1 MVILLTP
8 SPVGKQR
15 SQDHQGVLHQRDNFR
30 GGVTTQEKF
39 TAVLEGAKLEGQ
51 AAPVGNDLLQLGFDV
66 LLLHSADADI
76 LFGRKKRASG
86 LRTFWDFLCQR
97 IQGVFPWEPEQGTNR
112 GQTEKKGQTQK
123 GSNKRFRMLAVILF
137 GIFFSF

>member
-39 TAVLEGAKLEGQ
+39 TAVLEGAELEGQ

-66 LLLHSADADI
+66 LLLHRADADI
-76 LFGRKKRASG
+76 LFGRRKKGRQGSGPFGIFSVREFRVFSHGNQNKVPTEGKQKKRA
-86 LRTFWDFLCQR
+86 
-97 IQGVFPWEPEQGTNR
+97 
-112 GQTEKKGQTQK
+112 KH
-123 GSNKRFRMLAVILF
+123 
-137 GIFFSF
+137 

>member
-39 TAVLEGAKLEGQ
+39 TAVLEGAELEGQ

-66 LLLHSADADI
+66 LLLHRADADI
-76 LFGRKKRASG
+76 LFNRGKKGVRAQDLLGFSLSENSGCFPMGTRTRYQQRANRKKG
-86 LRTFWDFLCQR
+86 PNT
-97 IQGVFPWEPEQGTNR
+97 
-112 GQTEKKGQTQK
+112 KGFKQP
-123 GSNKRFRMLAVILF
+123 L
-137 GIFFSF
+137 